1 MKDREI
7 VTPSSSKAKA
17 EFNNLT
23 LTHQRHRRDTI
34 TMFKQFLRII
44 IAVALSFNLAISFT
58 PISTYTARISR
69 QLQLSQSKAEG
80 DVDVNSCLHD
90 FNCNNKQHTRRRAIT
105 TAIMSLTS
113 TITSTAHAKVIG
125 SGRCANGEGEGC
137 DDLAEGNGEWP

>member
-1 MKDREI
+1 
-7 VTPSSSKAKA
+7 
-17 EFNNLT
+17 
-23 LTHQRHRRDTI
+23 
-34 TMFKQFLRII
+34 MFKQFLRII
-44 IAVALSFNLAISFT
+44 IAVALSSNLAISFT
-58 PISTYTARISR
+58 PISSYTARISR
-69 QLQLSQSKAEG
+69 QLQLSQSKAVG

-113 TITSTAHAKVIG
+113 TVTSTAQAKVIG

>member
-1 MKDREI
+1 M
-7 VTPSSSKAKA
+7 
-17 EFNNLT
+17 
-23 LTHQRHRRDTI
+23 

-44 IAVALSFNLAISFT
+44 IAVALSSNLAISFT
-58 PISTYTARISR
+58 PISSYTARISR

-80 DVDVNSCLHD
+80 DVDVNSCLRD

-113 TITSTAHAKVIG
+113 TVSTAHAKVIG

-137 DDLAEGNGEWP
+137 DDLAEGNGEWS